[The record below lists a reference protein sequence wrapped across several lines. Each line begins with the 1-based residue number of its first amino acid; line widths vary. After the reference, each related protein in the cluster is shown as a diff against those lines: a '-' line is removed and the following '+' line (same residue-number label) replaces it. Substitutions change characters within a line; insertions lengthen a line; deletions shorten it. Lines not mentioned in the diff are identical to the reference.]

1 MPAFHESISTVTG
14 KPHGHH
20 LYSWN
25 SGYWWLRREIRKR
38 LGMENP
44 DPLDARVDALLNVVR
59 KDGYLMLDPVTDP
72 ENRLPGRSEN

>member
-25 SGYWWLRREIRKR
+25 SGYWWLRREVRKR
-38 LGMENP
+38 LGTIDP
-44 DPLDARVDALLNVVR
+44 DPVEEIMDKELGILHR
-59 KDGYLMLDPVTDP
+59 DGYLVLDPSLAVLRP
-72 ENRLPGRSEN
+72 EALP